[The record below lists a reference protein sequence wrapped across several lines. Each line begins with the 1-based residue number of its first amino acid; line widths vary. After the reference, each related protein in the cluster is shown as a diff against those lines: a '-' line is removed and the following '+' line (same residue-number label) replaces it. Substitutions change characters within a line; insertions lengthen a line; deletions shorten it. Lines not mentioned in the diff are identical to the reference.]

1 MTHRTMKKRMFVAL
15 MLALTVLLAS
25 PPDILAQTD
34 AYFEAQDFG
43 DNYAYGFS
51 HEGFG
56 DDIIYNFTHQS
67 YGDDYNY
74 GFSHQIY
81 GSDYIYS
88 FSHQIFGSDYI
99 YGLSH
104 QGFGDDFNGN
114 FGHQGFGSPAPIG
127 SGLVVLLAA
136 SAGYTAIK
144 RRRSSS
150 PSFRPKRSGVET

>member
-1 MTHRTMKKRMFVAL
+1 MAL
-15 MLALTVLLAS
+15 AVLIAS
-25 PPDILAQTD
+25 PPDMRAQSD
-34 AYFEAQDFG
+34 AYFEAEDFG

-51 HEGFG
+51 HESYGN
-56 DDIIYNFTHQS
+56 DLIYN
-67 YGDDYNY
+67 
-74 GFSHQIY
+74 FSHQIY

-136 SAGYTAIK
+136 SAGYTAVK